1 MSKSQTLESR
11 INYLKS
17 FPASW
22 VYTKGH
28 KFFIQEIAT
37 GSILKEFS
45 NYEQAEM
52 YVQELEEKE
61 IRERIEKGF
70 DIHFAKGK
78 KEYFFFKDE
87 NADDWT
93 CDISI
98 NGELKETNFI
108 SADDVFDEIKYIKKY
123 N

>member
-1 MSKSQTLESR
+1 M
-11 INYLKS
+11 
-17 FPASW
+17 
-22 VYTKGH
+22 KG
-28 KFFIQEIAT
+28 
-37 GSILKEFS
+37 
-45 NYEQAEM
+45 
-52 YVQELEEKE
+52 
-61 IRERIEKGF
+61 GF
-70 DIHFAKGK
+70 DIQFTKGK